1 MSAMAIFYVAI
12 GVFCLMIIGL
22 YMSVREFV
30 RASAEPSRIKGSIGQ
45 KAVNNDSWKRFRRSY
60 EEEGCLW
67 RLKLLSDF

>member
-45 KAVNNDSWKRFRRSY
+45 KAVNNDSWKDSEF
-60 EEEGCLW
+60 GT
-67 RLKLLSDF
+67 